1 MKPFMIFCFFV
12 SLIPFLLPSQT
23 SPLQTNNDVGFQSFL
38 ASGSMLPHA
47 VKKRNLENEELEVS
61 FDWQPF
67 HTNESLVLEIF
78 NKFPAHVTF
87 RCCGELLLESVS
99 PIVNSSMSLGPFW
112 VQYFRE
118 LVYEKRCSQDNNLIM
133 IATPANQPSIS
144 FEVTFNLTRF
154 KGCLASQRANSEFE
168 EVNIRQDAN
177 RVGMYNVKI
186 AGIITKALTHKTTE
200 QMVISY
206 GFGRPIS
213 LRFTKC
219 NLLIKEIITF
229 NANEHYEVDENLLNK
244 IRMLDQTVCG
254 TESIDSGLVLPT
266 YPGNNTSIF
275 RISAM
280 VISDHRLV
288 TTLKFYMQSVTH
300 TTQPPETTTTEASG
314 IINVEEPGMIRFLNW
329 VGKGKVVID
338 LRHILNTTLN
348 FMIMLD
354 IYSSEPITF
363 SLEKQHR
370 EIIGRSIPFKEE
382 RFHFAGSWIHYFT
395 NLSRVVTT
403 GEVHNFTLI
412 FSTGKK
418 KATGNFR
425 FGKTKWIKI
434 QDARKVN
441 TDGIIHIHQ
450 DSINPV
456 SYYPALGNIIEKAVQ
471 NQSLTRRLN
480 SYLSETINIGIG
492 KCETNTVVTR
502 LNETDSLSIGED
514 LLDHMDRMNNL
525 FCTSDRNL
533 GRFDLTVFSANPVN
547 NTLRFEFDGPID
559 DKESGP
565 FYTYIAGIIFGL
577 LAVAGVCFFLVQCRR
592 RRVQRILR
600 EKNAVMELENIRLI
614 NLFNAMDNSEEVANI
629 QSSSESYSDITEQ
642 LDAIDRV
649 RYRLGRL
656 EETRM
661 PHDTDTVRFSQE
673 SQPCTSV
680 WVVNDSF
687 GKRNTVSVSRSTIN
701 DFNHRFNRLPPPPP
715 PLSEDKEA
723 HDDDTCPFTNFSHE
737 QREANGTKKRKRK
750 KAV

>member
-1 MKPFMIFCFFV
+1 M
-12 SLIPFLLPSQT
+12 Q
-23 SPLQTNNDVGFQSFL
+23 
-38 ASGSMLPHA
+38 PHA

-61 FDWQPF
+61 FDWQGF
-67 HTNESLVLEIF
+67 VDYAFQTNESLVLEIF
-78 NKFPAHVTF
+78 NNYPAHVTF
-87 RCCGELLLESVS
+87 RCCGQLLLESVS

-206 GFGRPIS
+206 ESGRPIS

-229 NANEHYEVDENLLNK
+229 NANEHYKVDENLLKK

-254 TESIDSGLVLPT
+254 TENIDSGMSV
-266 YPGNNTSIF
+266 
-275 RISAM
+275 M

-288 TTLKFYMQSVTH
+288 TTLKFYLQPVTP
-300 TTQPPETTTTEASG
+300 TTKPPETTTTEASG

-329 VGKGKVVID
+329 FGKGKVVND
-338 LRHILNTTLN
+338 LRHILNTSSN
-348 FMIMLD
+348 FMMMLD
-354 IYSSEPITF
+354 ICSSEPITF

-382 RFHFAGSWIHYFT
+382 RFYFAEPWIQYFT
-395 NLSRVVTT
+395 SLSRVVTP
-403 GEVHNFTLI
+403 GEGHNFTLI
-412 FSTGKK
+412 FSTGEK
-418 KATGNFR
+418 KATGHFR
-425 FGKTKWIKI
+425 FAETNWIKV
-434 QDARKVN
+434 QDARKMN
-441 TDGIIHIHQ
+441 TDGMIHIHQ

-456 SYYPALGNIIEKAVQ
+456 SFYPALGNIIENAIQ
-471 NQSLTRRLN
+471 NQSLTLRLN
-480 SYLSETINIGIG
+480 SNLSETINIGIG
-492 KCETNTVVTR
+492 KCETNTVVIQ
-502 LNETDSLSIGED
+502 LNRTDSLSIGED

-525 FCTSDRNL
+525 FCTLHRNL
-533 GRFDLTVFSANPVN
+533 RRFALTVSSANPVN
-547 NTLRFEFDGPID
+547 GTLRFEFDDPI
-559 DKESGP
+559 EEELVP
-565 FYTYIAGIIFGL
+565 VYTFIAGIIFGL
-577 LAVAGVCFFLVQCRR
+577 LAVAGVCFFLVQFRR

-600 EKNAVMELENIRLI
+600 EKNAVMELENIRLL
-614 NLFNAMDNSEEVANI
+614 NLFNAMDNCEEVANI
-629 QSSSESYSDITEQ
+629 QSSSESHSDIIEQ

-649 RYRLGRL
+649 RHRRGRL
-656 EETRM
+656 EEIRM
-661 PHDTDTVRFSQE
+661 PHDTDTVCFSQQ
-673 SQPCTSV
+673 SQPSTSV

-687 GKRNTVSVSRSTIN
+687 LKRDAVSVSRSTI
-701 DFNHRFNRLPPPPP
+701 DGFNQRFNRLPPPPP

-723 HDDDTCPFTNFSHE
+723 HDDDTCPFTNFS
-737 QREANGTKKRKRK
+737 R
-750 KAV
+750 